1 VLEGSFMDQRKA
13 EGQFYTPDPVVR
25 FIVRETLDRLR
36 PEGLGIGDLRILEP
50 ACGEGVFLLES
61 LRHLCSSGWAEGAS
75 FSPRWIL
82 QRVLYGVDRDR
93 AAVQRA
99 RLALAAWVEPD
110 LHQRAQLESRLTG
123 KIRCDDALIGGDA
136 RRGFAPTDWQRIFPE
151 VFGGGRSGFDAVI
164 GNPPYVNI
172 RRLSRHRGDQV
183 KRLLTQHFQCASGA
197 YDLYVLFFELA
208 LRLLRPG
215 GLCGMIVPNKLATL
229 NYAEKCRSMLA
240 RETTLLTIADLS
252 GCRVFPDASVYP
264 YIVIWKKQPP
274 PPDHC
279 IRIIQTDR
287 IDHLDGGS
295 PVRYVAQ
302 HQLQAFGGWHL
313 HGVLDVEGRV
323 ATRPL
328 DQVSEIHSGTTG
340 FQAAR
345 VAAML
350 RERSAD
356 IEQTGFDFVVTG
368 NVDRYRVR
376 TGEVRF
382 MHRRFECPYLPDDPS
397 ELTPRKRRLYR
408 QSKILVAGM
417 SRRLEAAWDPG
428 GLALGVS
435 LYAVVPQ
442 MDPNYLLALLNSKLM
457 SYLFRLRFQAKRLQ
471 GGYLAINKGQL
482 GCLPI
487 CIADDAHA
495 ARLRKQLA
503 QSARELIHQGSAASD
518 ENPDPAGQRLG
529 EAIDRKIDQLVYR
542 LYGLTCEEKEVVE
555 SQTIGIA
562 GRCPKI

>member
-1 VLEGSFMDQRKA
+1 MDQRKA
-13 EGQFYTPDPVVR
+13 EGRFYTPDPVVR
-25 FIVRETLDRLR
+25 FIVRETLDRFR
-36 PEGLGIGDLRILEP
+36 AEGLAIGDLRIVEP
-50 ACGEGVFLLES
+50 ACGEGAFLLES
-61 LRHLCSSGWAEGAS
+61 LRHLCSSGWAGGDS
-75 FSPRWIL
+75 FSPGRVL
-82 QRVLYGVDRDR
+82 QRVLYGIDRDR
-93 AAVQRA
+93 SAVQRA

-110 LHQRAQLESRLTG
+110 LHQREQLESRLAG
-123 KIRCDDALIGGDA
+123 KIRCGDALISNDA
-136 RRGFAPTDWQRIFPE
+136 KRGWGQTDWRRMFPE
-151 VFGGGRSGFDAVI
+151 VFDGGRGGFDAVI

-172 RRLSRHRGDQV
+172 RRLSRHHGGPV
-183 KRLLTQHFQCASGA
+183 KRVLTRHFQCASGA

-229 NYAEKCRSMLA
+229 NYAERCRAMLA

-264 YIVIWKKQPP
+264 YIVIWQKQLP
-274 PPDHC
+274 PPDHR

-287 IDHLDGGS
+287 IDHLDRLS
-295 PVRYVAQ
+295 PVHYVAQ
-302 HQLQAFGGWHL
+302 HHLQAVGGWHL
-313 HGVLDVEGRV
+313 HGVLDVESRV

-328 DQVSEIHSGTTG
+328 AQVSEIHSGTTG

-356 IEQTGFDFVVTG
+356 SEQTGFDFVVTG
-368 NVDRYRVR
+368 NVDRYRVQR
-376 TGEVRF
+376 VQVRF
-382 MHRRFECPYLPDDPS
+382 MHRRFERPYLPDDPS
-397 ELTPRKRRLYR
+397 ELTPRKRQLYR
-408 QSKILVAGM
+408 RSKILVAGM

-435 LYAVVPQ
+435 LYAVVPR
-442 MDPNYLLALLNSKLM
+442 MDPYYLLAILNSKLM

-487 CIADDAHA
+487 CIADDDHFTD
-495 ARLRKQLA
+495 LRKQLA
-503 QSARELIHQGSAASD
+503 ESARELIHWGNAASD
-518 ENPDPAGQRLG
+518 ENPDPAGQQHV
-529 EAIDRKIDQLVYR
+529 EAVDRKIDQLVYR
-542 LYGLTCEEKEVVE
+542 LYGLTREEQEIVE
-555 SQTIGIA
+555 SQTIGIT
-562 GRCPKI
+562 GLRPKT